1 MVARGNE
8 TCCLAADSA
17 SRVVRTGG
25 PEPQGVEGVGRGVR
39 GRGGGAD
46 ITRSGGVA
54 FSGEGAG
61 SRAGE
66 SNGHPG
72 SLLSGPQG
80 LSIGL
85 RLMTH
90 IHLPHPPQSTPLWLF
105 PSISKSCEDGNLAD
119 RGAVANPFFCFL
131 GLDVCK
137 QTKASCTRLP
147 EHLHLWDK

>member
-8 TCCLAADSA
+8 MCCLANSA
-17 SRVVRTGG
+17 SPVVRTGG
-25 PEPQGVEGVGRGVR
+25 PEPQGVEGVQ
-39 GRGGGAD
+39 GGGAG
-46 ITRSGGVA
+46 REGRHHQKWGVM

-66 SNGHPG
+66 SNGRPG
-72 SLLSGPQG
+72 RLLSGPRG
-80 LSIGL
+80 LSLGL

-90 IHLPHPPQSTPLWLF
+90 IHFPHPPQSTPLWLF
-105 PSISKSCEDGNLAD
+105 PSISKSCEDRNLAD

-137 QTKASCTRLP
+137 QTKASRTRLP
-147 EHLHLWDK
+147 EHLHLRDK